1 MKKQIVLF
9 ALVAT
14 LAVVTAVCVQQLI
27 DVVEG
32 HKLVSARASPASNGS
47 PQPLSNRAPI
57 VVELFTSEG
66 CSSCPPADDVLSR
79 LDSEQPIAGAQIIA
93 LSQHVDYW
101 NDLGWRDPFSA
112 AGFSERQREYAGVFR
127 NRGVYTPQMVVDGR
141 YEFVGNNMSKARDAI
156 AQAAQSPKAA
166 VQVQL
171 DQVAEGVAT
180 GHLRFKVTVDNLQA
194 VKRDESADV
203 LLAVTESNLR
213 SSVSN
218 GENAGRRLVHSA
230 VVRQLRVIGDLDVK
244 AQGFTAEPTIAFDRD
259 WKRADLRVVVF
270 AQERASR
277 RIIGA
282 GVVPLPI
289 RE

>member
-1 MKKQIVLF
+1 MKKLTLF
-9 ALVAT
+9 ALVTT
-14 LAVVTAVCVQQLI
+14 LGVVSGVYVQQRIGVAEL
-27 DVVEG
+27 
-32 HKLVSARASPASNGS
+32 HRLVSASGSAASIGS
-47 PQPLSNRAPI
+47 PQPLSSRIPI

-66 CSSCPPADDVLSR
+66 CSSCPPADNVLSR
-79 LDSEQPIAGAQIIA
+79 LDREQPIAGAQIIA

-101 NDLGWRDPFSA
+101 NDLGWRDPYSA

-141 YEFVGNNMSKARDAI
+141 YEFVGSNMSKARDAI
-156 AQAAQSPKAA
+156 AQSAQSPKAA

-171 DQVAEGVAT
+171 DPAAEGVAA

-194 VKRDESADV
+194 VKRDDCFDV

-244 AQGFTAEPTIAFDRD
+244 AQGFTAEPAIALDRD
-259 WKRADLRVVVF
+259 WKRKDLRVVVF
-270 AQERASR
+270 VQEHASR

-282 GVVPLPI
+282 GVAPLANL
-289 RE
+289 E

>member
-1 MKKQIVLF
+1 MKKLIVLF
-9 ALVAT
+9 ALVGT
-14 LAVVTAVCVQQLI
+14 LAVVTAICVQQAI
-27 DVVEG
+27 GVGEG
-32 HKLVSARASPASNGS
+32 QKSVSATTSPASNGS
-47 PQPLSNRAPI
+47 PQELSSRAPI

-66 CSSCPPADDVLSR
+66 CSSCPPADNVLSR

-112 AGFSERQREYAGVFR
+112 AGFSERQREYAGVLHS
-127 NRGVYTPQMVVDGR
+127 RGVYTPQMVVDGQ
-141 YEFVGNNMSKARDAI
+141 YEFVGSSMTKAREAI
-156 AQAAQSPKAA
+156 ARAAQSPKAV

-171 DQVAEGVAT
+171 DRVAGEAAA
-180 GHLRFKVTVDNLQA
+180 GHLRFKVTVDNLRA
-194 VKRDESADV
+194 VKRDGSADV

-230 VVRQLRVIGDLDVK
+230 VVRQLRVIGNLEVK
-244 AQGFTAEPTIAFDRD
+244 AQDFTAEPAIAFDRG
-259 WKRADLRVVVF
+259 WKREDLRVVVF
-270 AQERASR
+270 VQERASR

-282 GVVPLPI
+282 GVAPLAN
-289 RE
+289 